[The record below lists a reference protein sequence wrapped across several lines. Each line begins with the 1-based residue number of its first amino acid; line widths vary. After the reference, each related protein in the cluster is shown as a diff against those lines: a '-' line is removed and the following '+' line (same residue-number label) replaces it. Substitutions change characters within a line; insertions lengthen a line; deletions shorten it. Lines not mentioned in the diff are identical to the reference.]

1 MKVKHKGILIFL
13 VVVGLLL
20 VTTTS
25 VFAQTVTFTQHF
37 HNATQSFPTTNPCSG
52 AAGTVTL
59 TYNGVMHVTM
69 DSSTGTGHFT
79 ATSTGDFMFVPVDL
93 TQPTYTG
100 HFTMWDGANGNFT
113 NFEASDTFNLHGT
126 GSDGSVL
133 AFHMDDHITVI
144 NTSEVVVSFDHMHC
158 G

>member
-37 HNATQSFPTTNPCSG
+37 HNATASMPVPNPCSG
-52 AAGTVTL
+52 VPGTVTL
-59 TYNGVMHVTM
+59 TYNGVFHVTM
-69 DSSTGTGHFT
+69 DTSTGTGHFT
-79 ATSTGDFMFVPVDL
+79 ATQTGDFVFVPDDS

-100 HFTMWDGANGNFT
+100 HFTIWDGANVNFT
-113 NFEASDTFNLHGT
+113 NFTATDTFNLRGI

-133 AFHMDDHITVI
+133 AFHMDDHITI
-144 NTSEVVVSFDHMHC
+144 NATGVVVSFDHMHC